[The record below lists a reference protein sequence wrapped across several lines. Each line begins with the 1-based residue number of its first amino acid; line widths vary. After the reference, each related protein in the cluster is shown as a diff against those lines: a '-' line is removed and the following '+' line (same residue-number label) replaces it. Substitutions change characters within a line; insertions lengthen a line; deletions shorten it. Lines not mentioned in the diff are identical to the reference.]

1 MATRIDWDELF
12 PPLPEPGRRR
22 IDLSGM
28 PGTRTRG
35 EVTRID
41 LGNVGDINQSNAV
54 NRAAKGDMPA
64 DVVADLLAGQ
74 SDEEQALRELDP
86 IDALARSLE
95 IPPRMENYQRG
106 QNSLRTAEDILS
118 MIPGPGNV
126 IAARDAFQGAED
138 AGKAFGAGDTRGGL
152 LNAALAS
159 LSGVG
164 AVVGLPTS
172 RMARDASREGSRTA
186 RIFAGP
192 EAKTADRGALDRAKD
207 MRARGAGRDDIW
219 RETGWAWDER
229 GLPYFE
235 IDDSAAA
242 LRDRG
247 ITQPQFFDDFL
258 DHPALFEA
266 SPQIAAKRFSE
277 TGRPGSGAHFK
288 ADLLNPD
295 GRIDVGPGA
304 PAERLSVAL
313 HEGQHAADLERGA
326 SHGANTA
333 KIAPEAV
340 DETRQAMSSKFGD
353 AFAEWEAADQA
364 YRGMFRGAFA
374 LQTPE
379 MDAAI
384 KRLAAAENALAQV
397 QKSERGA
404 VTPKGYA
411 YHHNPGE
418 VRARNVEARRTMSA
432 AERRE
437 APPWETIDVD
447 EADILSGRGSTDAP
461 SQVLIPAPA
470 GRARDRALEMRDAGK
485 TNPEVFADTRRF
497 FGPEGQPMMEISDR
511 GMAVDTSPF
520 QPGDRATF
528 GDLIDHPALFGV
540 RPELAN
546 VPIDFTDKFVTQ
558 QGVRGGVAR
567 RGPNQASEITLGERP
582 EWYREQIPKLLQ
594 YKIAEDSGLAS
605 ALRHDLVDM
614 IPEYQRAVAG
624 AREIADNPRPGDD
637 MEAALNYLAKVEPWR
652 DRLENALATREGQ
665 GTALK
670 DATRVNAGNAN
681 ARIVRG
687 RAVASD
693 DVMRAWGPFPY
704 RQGMPSFEKIIAL
717 PQEGLTRDQIA
728 EFLANWQN
736 FGAGAGR

>member
-22 IDLSGM
+22 IDLSSM
-28 PGTRTRG
+28 PGARTRG
-35 EVTRID
+35 EVTSID

-64 DVVADLLAGQ
+64 DIVAELLAGQ
-74 SDEEQALRELDP
+74 GDEEQALRELSP
-86 IDALARSLE
+86 IDALARTLE

-126 IAARDAFQGAED
+126 IAARDAFHGAED

-152 LNAALAS
+152 LNAALAA

-172 RMARDASREGSRTA
+172 RMAREVAREGSRTA
-186 RIFAGP
+186 SIFAGP
-192 EAKTADRGALDRAKD
+192 GAKTADRAALAKAEEMKAAGADR
-207 MRARGAGRDDIW
+207 GDIW

-235 IDDSAAA
+235 IDDSAANLA
-242 LRDRG
+242 REK
-247 ITQPQFFDDFL
+247 ITAPQYFDDFL
-258 DHPALFEA
+258 EHPALFEA
-266 SPQIAAKRFSE
+266 HPDIASMRFSE
-277 TGRPGSGAHFK
+277 SSPSGGGYHLRG
-288 ADLLNPD
+288 DLLNPD
-295 GRIDVGPGA
+295 GRIDVGPG
-304 PAERLSVAL
+304 PQYTRVKVGL
-313 HEGQHAADLERGA
+313 HEGQHAADAARGA
-326 SHGANTA
+326 SHGANTQR
-333 KIAPEAV
+333 IAPEALE
-340 DETRQAMSSKFGD
+340 ETDKAMSAKFGD
-353 AFAEWEAADQA
+353 AFAEWRDADAA
-364 YRGMFRGAFA
+364 YRGMFRGAFG
-374 LQTPE
+374 LKTPE

-384 KRLAAAENALAQV
+384 KRLAAAEARLAEV
-397 QKSERGA
+397 QQSKHGA
-404 VTPKGYA
+404 VTPKLYA
-411 YHHNPGE
+411 YRHNPGE
-418 VRARNVEARRTMSA
+418 VRARNTEARRNMSA
-432 AERRE
+432 AERRD

-447 EADILSGRGSTDAP
+447 EADILSGRGATDAP
-461 SQVLIPAPA
+461 SQVLVPAPA
-470 GRARDRALEMRDAGK
+470 SRARDRALEMRDAGK

-511 GMAVDTSPF
+511 GMSVDTSPF
-520 QPGDRATF
+520 QAGDRATF
-528 GDLIDHPALFGV
+528 GDLVDHPSLFGV
-540 RPELAN
+540 RPELAS

-558 QGVRGGVAR
+558 QGARGGVAR
-567 RGPNQASEITLGERP
+567 RGQNQAAEITIGERP

-614 IPEYQRAVAG
+614 IPEYQRAVSG
-624 AREIADNPRPGDD
+624 AREIINSPRPGEDL
-637 MEAALNYLAKVEPWR
+637 EAALNYLAKVEPWR
-652 DRLENALATREGQ
+652 DRLENALVTREGQ
-665 GTALK
+665 RTALK
-670 DATRVNAGNAN
+670 EATRTNAGNAN

-687 RAVASD
+687 RAVAPD
-693 DVMRAWGPFPY
+693 DVMRAWGPYPY
-704 RQGMPSFEKIIAL
+704 AQGMPSFEKVIAL
-717 PQEGLTRDQIA
+717 PQENLTREQIA

>member
-12 PPLPEPGRRR
+12 PPLPVRAP
-22 IDLSGM
+22 
-28 PGTRTRG
+28 RG
-35 EVTRID
+35 QTTRID
-41 LGNVGDINQSNAV
+41 LGNIRDINQSNAV
-54 NRAAKGDMPA
+54 NRAAKGNMPA
-64 DVVADLLAGQ
+64 DVVAEMLAGQ
-74 SDEEQALRELDP
+74 SDEEQALRELSP

-152 LNAALAS
+152 MNAALAA

-172 RMARDASREGSRTA
+172 RAARDAAREGARTA

-192 EAKTADRGALDRAKD
+192 EAKTADRGALEKAKD
-207 MRARGAGRDDIW
+207 MRARGADRDEIW
-219 RETGWAWDER
+219 KDTGWAWDER

-242 LRDRG
+242 LRERG
-247 ITQPQFFDDFL
+247 ITQPQYFDDFL

-266 SPQIAAKRFSE
+266 SPEIAARRFSE

-288 ADLLNPD
+288 PDMLNPD
-295 GRIDVGPGA
+295 GRIDVGPGS
-304 PAERLSVAL
+304 PSRRLSVAL
-313 HEGQHAADLERGA
+313 HEGQHAADLVRGA
-326 SHGANTA
+326 SHGANANTL
-333 KIAPEAV
+333 APEALE
-340 DETRQAMSSKFGD
+340 ETRQAMSSKFGD

-364 YRGMFRGAFA
+364 YRGMFRGAFG

-384 KRLAAAENALAQV
+384 KRLAEAESVLAGV
-397 QKSERGA
+397 QNSPRGA
-404 VTPKGYA
+404 VTPKSYA

-418 VRARNVEARRTMSA
+418 VRARNVEARRAFSA
-432 AERRE
+432 ADRQ
-437 APPWETIDVD
+437 ASPPWQTIDVD

-470 GRARDRALEMRDAGK
+470 SKARDRALDMRDSGK
-485 TNPEVFADTRRF
+485 TNPEVFAETKRF
-497 FGPEGQPMMEISDR
+497 FGPEGQPMTEISDR
-511 GMAVDTSPF
+511 GMSVDTSQF

-540 RPELAN
+540 RPELAG

-567 RGPNQASEITLGERP
+567 RGPNQAAEITIGERP

-594 YKIAEDSGLAS
+594 YKIAEDSGLGQ

-614 IPEYQRAVAG
+614 IPEYQRAVSG
-624 AREIADNPRPGDD
+624 AREIIDNPRPGDD
-637 MEAALNYLAKVEPWR
+637 LEAAINYLAKVEPWR
-652 DRLENALATREGQ
+652 DRLQTAFTTREGQ
-665 GTALK
+665 RTALK
-670 DATRVNAGNAN
+670 DATKVNAGNAN

-687 RAVASD
+687 RAVAPD
-693 DVMRAWGPFPY
+693 DVMRAWGPYPY
-704 RQGMPSFEKIIAL
+704 RQNMPSFEKVIAL
-717 PQEGLTRDQIA
+717 PQENLTRDQIA
-728 EFLANWQN
+728 QFLADWQN